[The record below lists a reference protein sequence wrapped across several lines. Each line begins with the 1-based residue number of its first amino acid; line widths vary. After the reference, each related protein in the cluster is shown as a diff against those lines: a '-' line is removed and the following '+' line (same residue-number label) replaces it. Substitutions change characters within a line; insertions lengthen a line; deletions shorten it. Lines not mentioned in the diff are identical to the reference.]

1 MPFCRNIAYLLP
13 YCFDLFGYFVNLK
26 FPLAYLWIGKKG
38 VAFVIVLI
46 CWLKVLSGFTNREES
61 FGSKI
66 TKLREEEREFK
77 KGNKCDLF

>member
-1 MPFCRNIAYLLP
+1 M
-13 YCFDLFGYFVNLK
+13 NLK
-26 FPLAYLWIGKKG
+26 FSLAYVWIDKKG

-66 TKLREEEREFK
+66 TKLREEEREAMERGEFGVVKNKVNRK
-77 KGNKCDLF
+77 KIDERWRERV